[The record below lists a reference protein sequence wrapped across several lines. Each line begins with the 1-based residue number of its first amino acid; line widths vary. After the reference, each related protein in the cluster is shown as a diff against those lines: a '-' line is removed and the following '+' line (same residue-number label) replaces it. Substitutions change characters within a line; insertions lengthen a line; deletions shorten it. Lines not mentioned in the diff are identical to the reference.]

1 MKVKVGGPG
10 AEISKRRVSVTCG
23 KHWERPFFSP
33 QDTDMTQPAP
43 RRIGFSI
50 EVRPHAY
57 DPMTQPELFDGVLAR
72 RVIAFLIDLTIIG
85 FPVLVAS
92 LFIFLFGIVTL
103 GLGWLLFWLLSP
115 AAVIWGLAYYGLT
128 FGSPASAT
136 IGMRMVGIE
145 MRTWYGAPAYALLG
159 MVHAILYWILVST
172 LTPLILLVGF
182 FNERRRLLHDFLVG
196 TVVINDETRAAS
208 LRREPPYIT

>member
-1 MKVKVGGPG
+1 MPDDHP
-10 AEISKRRVSVTCG
+10 AE
-23 KHWERPFFSP
+23 
-33 QDTDMTQPAP
+33 P

-50 EVRPHAY
+50 EVKPHAF
-57 DPMTQPELFDGVLAR
+57 DPVTQPELFEGVLAR
-72 RVIAFLIDLTIIG
+72 RTIAFLIDLTIIG

-92 LFIFLFGIVTL
+92 LFIFLFGIVTF

-115 AAVIWGLAYYGLT
+115 AAAIWALAYYGLT

-145 MRTWYGAPAYALLG
+145 MRTWYGPPVYALLG

-172 LTPLILLVGF
+172 LTPLIVLVGF
-182 FNERRRLLHDFLVG
+182 FNERRRLPHDFFVG
-196 TVVINDETRAAS
+196 TVVINNDERAAS
-208 LRREPPYIT
+208 LRREPPTIT